1 MVLNMTDN
9 EWKLQAKNMIKGV
22 LAIKGI
28 SYEMLVTKLNAIG
41 VQENY
46 NSVNTKL
53 NRGSFTFVF
62 AIQCFK
68 AIGLKSLSLDEL
80 NSLE

>member
-1 MVLNMTDN
+1 MTDN

-41 VQENY
+41 VQ
-46 NSVNTKL
+46 
-53 NRGSFTFVF
+53 
-62 AIQCFK
+62 
-68 AIGLKSLSLDEL
+68 
-80 NSLE
+80 